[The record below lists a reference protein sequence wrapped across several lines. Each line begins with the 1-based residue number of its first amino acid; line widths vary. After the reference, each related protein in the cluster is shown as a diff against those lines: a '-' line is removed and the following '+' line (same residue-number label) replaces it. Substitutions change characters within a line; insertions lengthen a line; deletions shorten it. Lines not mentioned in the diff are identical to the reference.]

1 MSTTTLTERD
11 LDMVKHG
18 RMFERQ
24 DIVNALTESAQ
35 KQMRRNPEY
44 SLNVG
49 FILELIQELKTGE

>member
-11 LDMVKHG
+11 MDMLKHG

-35 KQMRRNPEY
+35 KQMRKNPEY
-44 SLNVG
+44 ALNVG
-49 FILELIQELKTGE
+49 FILELIAELKTGA